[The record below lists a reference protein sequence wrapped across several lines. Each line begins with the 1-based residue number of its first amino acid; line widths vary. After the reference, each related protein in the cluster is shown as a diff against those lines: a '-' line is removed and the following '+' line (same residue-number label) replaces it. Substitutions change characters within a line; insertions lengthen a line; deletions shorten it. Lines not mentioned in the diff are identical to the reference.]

1 MTVTSEPTSVLH
13 VALAAH
19 DAGLS
24 VIPIRDDGTKKPAL
38 PWKQYQSE
46 RADRQT
52 VRAWFAPGR
61 HRAIGVVCGQVSGWL
76 TMLEME
82 GWAYDAGFWEHF
94 KQRTE
99 AGLGKQ
105 RWSEIVRYVELSPS
119 GGPHIYFRCPGV
131 HVGNLKLA
139 RGLDDDGEL
148 VVMMETRGE
157 GGYSVIAGSEGHPTG
172 NPWRV
177 ATEGSLDDICEVT
190 EAELDLIF
198 QAARSLDQSPEVETG
213 GVQAP
218 DSLGVEREG
227 VSLSS
232 GGAEEVPHSSAPS
245 STPSTTTGTTW
256 MSETIAEFNESV
268 GILGVLSWLPGW
280 TYVKTDTYQGESVHR
295 IRRDGSDNDHG
306 AIVFES
312 GRIAFFS
319 SNCPTW
325 ANAYD
330 GTTPETYDPFTVK
343 MWVDHGTNDTAAR
356 VAVARDLRAQGFGP
370 AMSDVR
376 GLPDAEQRHSD
387 ESSVDPDTGETE
399 PSEPSLIFWADD
411 DTNEPPEVDH
421 LVTNLVSRGDLTVIG
436 APRAL
441 GKTWATMQLADIC
454 TRGDGRMFGA
464 EQLTATAP
472 ATVVYLQGELG
483 RRGSFDRWRLATGG
497 NPPHVA
503 EVFERLQVKVTSTR
517 VTSVEDGMTLADEYQ
532 RAIVDHRLEP
542 LLEAVEADLLIID
555 PWATYYSGDENSND
569 QTEAAIDAL
578 TQMIRRVGCA
588 GWIVHHITNKTT
600 HGNGAEPEDL
610 WRGAS
615 RLADAVATR
624 VTMLPH
630 YSPARVKE
638 LGLDRFEARRFADV
652 HIMQR
657 NGPPIPVLHTQRQGF
672 TWEAWEGDDE
682 ESKVGRPEAIHDRDV
697 TRALNALGGAAN
709 ISRIAGWLDV
719 SRPTVVRRMDR
730 LMALGV
736 VTEQAGER
744 GSKLFVLTGDGVP

>member
-1 MTVTSEPTSVLH
+1 
-13 VALAAH
+13 
-19 DAGLS
+19 
-24 VIPIRDDGTKKPAL
+24 
-38 PWKQYQSE
+38 
-46 RADRQT
+46 
-52 VRAWFAPGR
+52 
-61 HRAIGVVCGQVSGWL
+61 
-76 TMLEME
+76 
-82 GWAYDAGFWEHF
+82 
-94 KQRTE
+94 
-99 AGLGKQ
+99 
-105 RWSEIVRYVELSPS
+105 
-119 GGPHIYFRCPGV
+119 
-131 HVGNLKLA
+131 
-139 RGLDDDGEL
+139 
-148 VVMMETRGE
+148 
-157 GGYSVIAGSEGHPTG
+157 
-172 NPWRV
+172 
-177 ATEGSLDDICEVT
+177 
-190 EAELDLIF
+190 
-198 QAARSLDQSPEVETG
+198 
-213 GVQAP
+213 
-218 DSLGVEREG
+218 
-227 VSLSS
+227 
-232 GGAEEVPHSSAPS
+232 
-245 STPSTTTGTTW
+245 

-356 VAVARDLRAQGFGP
+356 VTVARDLRAQGFGP
-370 AMSDVR
+370 AMSDVG

-387 ESSVDPDTGETE
+387 ETAVDPDTGESE

-421 LVTNLVSRGDLTVIG
+421 LVTNLVARGDLTVIG

-454 TRGDGRMFGA
+454 TRGDGHMFGA
-464 EQLTATAP
+464 EQLAATAP

-483 RRGSFDRWRLATGG
+483 RRGSFDRWRLATDG

-542 LLEAVEADLLIID
+542 LLEAVGADLLIID

-630 YSPARVKE
+630 YTPARVKE
-638 LGLDRFEARRFADV
+638 LGMDRFEARRFADV

-697 TRALNALGGAAN
+697 TRALNALGGQAN

-730 LMALGV
+730 LLALGV
-736 VTEQAGER
+736 VAEQAGER
-744 GSKLFVLTGDGVP
+744 GSKVFVLTGDGMP